1 MKASDFKEGL
11 VVAPCVKTCVPPLIG
26 LYGESGG
33 GKTVTGLV
41 ALIGM
46 TQAGVKVGGIDTEN
60 RRMGMAAD
68 VAAKLA
74 AARYG
79 AAPEIVVVN
88 LEPPFH
94 PLRYVAA
101 MELLLEQGCGAI
113 IIDSMSHAWGGEGGY
128 LDLKEEEIERM
139 TQGDPRRR
147 DKVAMAAAA
156 HLKPFTHAKLIR
168 AVLQIKVPTVLCF
181 RSKDKV
187 RMGKDESGRMQISV
201 DQHASP
207 IQESGLSYDMLLS
220 GEVFQGQGGQGGF
233 CEWIGPNRKHTHPEL
248 LKLLPASGVQ
258 FSFEHGEGI
267 AAWIGAKTAPSAPRP
282 AAASPAAAKPGAFKA
297 PETVRAKWV
306 LALTKAG
313 GGSTSY
319 ALEYAIGEGI
329 LTDTQ
334 ALEDW
339 PIEKIPTTPEAAAA
353 ILNEIKARAGV
364 V

>member
-1 MKASDFKEGL
+1 MKASDFRAGL
-11 VVAPCVKTCVPPLIG
+11 AIVPCVKTCVPPLIG

-46 TQAGVKVGGIDTEN
+46 TGAAAKIGGIDTEN
-60 RRMGMAAD
+60 CRMGMAAD
-68 VAAKLA
+68 VAAKMA
-74 AARYG
+74 AAKYG
-79 AAPEIVVVN
+79 TAPEIVVVN
-88 LEPPFH
+88 LEPPFN

-101 MELLLEQGCGAI
+101 LDLLLEQGCKAI
-113 IIDSMSHAWGGEGGY
+113 IVDSMSHAWGGEGGY
-128 LDLKEEEIERM
+128 LDMKEDEIERM

-147 DKVAMAAAA
+147 EKVAMAAAA
-156 HLKPFTHAKLIR
+156 RLKPFTHAKLIR

-187 RMGKDESGRMQISV
+187 RMGKDDQGKMQISI
-201 DQHASP
+201 DQHSSP

-220 GEVFQGQGGQGGF
+220 GEVFQGENGQGGF

-248 LKLLPASGVQ
+248 LKLLPPQGKQ
-258 FSFEHGEGI
+258 FGFEHAEAV
-267 AAWIGAKTAPSAPRP
+267 AAWIGAKAAPSRP
-282 AAASPAAAKPGAFKA
+282 AASAPAQPAQAQQFRDPA
-297 PETVRAKWV
+297 TVRARWV
-306 LALTKAG
+306 AALTKAG

-319 ALEYAIGEGI
+319 ALEYAIEQGI

-334 ALEDW
+334 AVEDW
-339 PIEKIPTTPEAAAA
+339 PLERIPTTADAAAV